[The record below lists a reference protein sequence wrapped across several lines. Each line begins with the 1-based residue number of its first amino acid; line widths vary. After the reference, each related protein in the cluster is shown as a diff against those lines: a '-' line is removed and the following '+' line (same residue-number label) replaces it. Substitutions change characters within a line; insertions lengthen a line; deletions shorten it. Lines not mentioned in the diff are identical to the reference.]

1 MRGLGME
8 KRWLL
13 RLPRDLDDWL
23 TLKAAEQTVKRGKRV
38 SKNTL
43 IIELA
48 SDAREAKVP
57 DPTIESSGTERWQE
71 VKSALAF
78 IQETIEVR
86 TDMDSPGSD
95 RLKQRISV
103 NLKML
108 ESYLED
114 LGE

>member
-1 MRGLGME
+1 ME
-8 KRWLL
+8 KKWLL

-23 TLKAAEQTVKRGKRV
+23 TLKAAKQTVKRGKRV

-48 SDAREAKVP
+48 TGAREEKVS
-57 DPTIESSGTERWQE
+57 DPGIEAPGAERWQE
-71 VKSALAF
+71 VRSALEF
-78 IQETIEVR
+78 IQETIEAR

-103 NLKML
+103 NLKLL

-114 LGE
+114 L